1 MQVTPSKTYIMT
13 KTLIIAEAGVNHN
26 GDIALAKQLIDVAVK
41 AGVDYVKFQTFK
53 SEQLVS
59 KQAKK
64 ADYQVSNT
72 NNSEESQLD
81 MLKKLELSPADH
93 EVLISYCE
101 EQNISFFSTAF
112 DLDSLQYLADIGL
125 TLVKIPSG
133 EMTNLPYLRK
143 AAQLFKKV
151 IISSGMATLSEIGDA
166 MQVFLN
172 TGIQLENIIVLHCT
186 TEYPTPMEE
195 VNLGAMQAIANQFQ
209 VAIGYSDHTEG
220 IEVPIAAVALGA
232 TVIEKHFTLDKNMQG
247 PDHKASLNPEELI
260 AMVKAIRN
268 IEKALSGNGMKEPAP
283 SEQKNIA
290 IARKSIIAKQNIKAG
305 TLFSEENITAKR
317 PGSGL
322 SPMLWDEVIGK
333 PAKRDFFTDELIE
346 L

>member
-1 MQVTPSKTYIMT
+1 MA

-26 GDIALAKQLIDVAVK
+26 GDIALAKQLIDVAVQ

-81 MLKKLELSPADH
+81 MLRKLELSPADH
-93 EVLISYCE
+93 EVLIGYCKA
-101 EQNISFFSTAF
+101 QKISFFSTAF

-125 TLVKIPSG
+125 TMVKIPSG
-133 EMTNLPYLRK
+133 EITNLPYLRK
-143 AAQLFKKV
+143 AAQLFKQV
-151 IISSGMATLSEIGDA
+151 IISSGMSTLSEIGDA
-166 MQVFLN
+166 IQVFLN
-172 TGIQLENIIVLHCT
+172 TGIQLEDITVLHCT

-195 VNLGAMQAIANQFQ
+195 VNLRAMQTIALHFQ
-209 VAIGYSDHTEG
+209 VATGYSDHTEG
-220 IEVPIAAVALGA
+220 IEVPVAAVALGA

-268 IEKALSGNGMKEPAP
+268 IEKTLSGNGMKEPAP

-322 SPMLWDEVIGK
+322 SPMLWDQVIGK

>member
-1 MQVTPSKTYIMT
+1 MT

-81 MLKKLELSPADH
+81 MLRKLELSPTDH

>member
-1 MQVTPSKTYIMT
+1 MA

-26 GDIALAKQLIDVAVK
+26 GDIALAKQLIDVAVQ

-64 ADYQVSNT
+64 ADYQLSNT
-72 NNSEESQLD
+72 NNHQESQLE
-81 MLKKLELSPADH
+81 MLKKLELSTAGH
-93 EVLISYCE
+93 ELLISYCKE
-101 EQNISFFSTAF
+101 RNISFFSTAF

-133 EMTNLPYLRK
+133 EITNLPYLRK

-166 MQVFLN
+166 IQVFLN
-172 TGIQLENIIVLHCT
+172 AGIILEDITVLHCT

-195 VNLGAMQAIANQFQ
+195 VNLRAMQTISDHFK
-209 VAIGYSDHTEG
+209 VATGYSDHTEG
-220 IEVPIAAVALGA
+220 IEIPVAAVALGA
-232 TVIEKHFTLDKNMQG
+232 TVIEKHFTLDKNMEG
-247 PDHKASLNPEELI
+247 PDHKASLSPEELI

-268 IEKALSGNGMKEPAP
+268 IEKAMLGNGIKEPAP
-283 SEQKNIA
+283 SERKNIA

-322 SPMLWDEVIGK
+322 SPMLWDQVIGEI
-333 PAKRDFFTDELIE
+333 AKRDFSIDELIE

>member
-1 MQVTPSKTYIMT
+1 MA

-26 GDIALAKQLIDVAVK
+26 GDIALAKQLIDIAVQ
-41 AGVDYVKFQTFK
+41 AGADYVKFQTFK
-53 SEQLVS
+53 SEHLVS

-81 MLKKLELSPADH
+81 MLRKLELSPADH

-133 EMTNLPYLRK
+133 EITNLPYLRK

-166 MQVFLN
+166 MQVFLT
-172 TGIQLENIIVLHCT
+172 TGIQLEDIIVLHCT

-195 VNLGAMQAIANQFQ
+195 VNLRAMKTIADHFK
-209 VAIGYSDHTEG
+209 VATGYSDHTEG

-232 TVIEKHFTLDKNMQG
+232 TVIEKHFTLDKNMDG

-268 IEKALSGNGMKEPAP
+268 IEKAMSETGIKEPAP
-283 SEQKNIA
+283 SERKNIA
-290 IARKSIIAKQNIKAG
+290 ISRKSIIAKQNIKAG
-305 TLFSEENITAKR
+305 TLFSEENLTTKR

-322 SPMLWDEVIGK
+322 SPMLWDQVIGK